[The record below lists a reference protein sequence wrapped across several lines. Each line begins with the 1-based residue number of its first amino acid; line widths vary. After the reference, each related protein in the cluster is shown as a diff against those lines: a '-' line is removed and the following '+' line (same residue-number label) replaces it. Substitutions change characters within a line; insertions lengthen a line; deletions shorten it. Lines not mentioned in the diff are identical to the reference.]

1 MRLAFLYTLM
11 DNYVENLPRII
22 LHLTLMLKDRGYVP
36 PLLPS
41 TFEDITKNA
50 VAQEMSIGESLS
62 FKVKHVHTQKTLL
75 VGFLDPLFD
84 PLKNKEIM
92 TSAYQIHGA
101 IMDLEPSE
109 SALLVCFSKMS
120 PDSKKEINKLKK
132 RVQVICHTSLIF
144 PITKHVLY
152 KTHVAMTEEEA
163 LSWEIKT
170 KNSRKQLPQL
180 KFSDPVRIWFGWPK
194 NTVIKIERG
203 AFRVVK

>member
-1 MRLAFLYTLM
+1 M
-11 DNYVENLPRII
+11 DGYVENLPRII
-22 LHLTLMLKDRGYVP
+22 CHLSLLLKDRGYVP
-36 PLLPS
+36 PLFPQ
-41 TFEDITKNA
+41 TFEDISKNA
-50 VAQEMSIGESLS
+50 LQQDVSIGESLT
-62 FKVKHVHTQKTLL
+62 FRVKHVHTQKTLL

-101 IMDLEPSE
+101 IMDLDPGE

-152 KTHVAMTEEEA
+152 KTHVAMSEEETCK
-163 LSWEIKT
+163 WETQT
-170 KNSRKQLPQL
+170 KNVRKQLPHL

-194 NTVIKIERG
+194 NTVIKVERG

>member
-1 MRLAFLYTLM
+1 MH
-11 DNYVENLPRII
+11 LPRVIDNLCI
-22 LHLTLMLKDRGYVP
+22 LLKDRGYIP
-36 PLLPS
+36 PEIPR
-41 TFEDITKNA
+41 TFQDIVKQALDTE
-50 VAQEMSIGESLS
+50 QSIGETLT
-62 FKVKHVHTQKTLL
+62 FKVKHVHSQKSLL

-101 IMDLEPSE
+101 ILDLAPGEC
-109 SALLVCFSKMS
+109 ALLICFSKMS
-120 PDSKKEINKLKK
+120 PDSKKEINKLKS

-144 PITKHVLY
+144 PLTKHVMY

-163 LSWEIKT
+163 RNWEAET
-170 KNSRKQLPQL
+170 RNSRKQLPLL
-180 KFSDPVRIWFGWPK
+180 KFFDPVRIWFGWPK

>member
-1 MRLAFLYTLM
+1 MWARLIM
-11 DNYVENLPRII
+11 DSYVENLPRII
-22 LHLTLMLKDRGYVP
+22 LHLSLLLKDRGYVP
-36 PLLPS
+36 PLFPS
-41 TFEDITKNA
+41 SFDEIAKHA
-50 VAQEMSIGESLS
+50 VAKEMSIGESLT

-84 PLKNKEIM
+84 ALKNKEIM

-152 KTHVAMTEEEA
+152 KTHVAMTDEEA
-163 LSWEIKT
+163 SSWETKT
-170 KNSRKQLPQL
+170 KNSRKQLPIL
-180 KFSDPVRIWFGWPK
+180 KFADPVRIWFGWQK
-194 NTVIKIERG
+194 NTIIKIERG
-203 AFRVVK
+203 AFRVVQ

>member
-1 MRLAFLYTLM
+1 M
-11 DNYVENLPRII
+11 DSYIMHLPRVIDNLCI
-22 LHLTLMLKDRGYVP
+22 LLKDRGYIP
-36 PLLPS
+36 PEIPRS
-41 TFEDITKNA
+41 FPDIVKLA
-50 VAQEMSIGESLS
+50 LESEQSIGETLT
-62 FKVKHVHTQKTLL
+62 FKVKHVHTQKSLL

-101 IMDLEPSE
+101 IFDLVPGE
-109 SALLVCFSKMS
+109 SALLICFSKMS
-120 PDSKKEINKLKK
+120 PDSKKEINKLKS

-144 PITKHVLY
+144 PLTRHVMY

-163 LSWEIKT
+163 RSWEAET
-170 KNSRKQLPQL
+170 RNSRKQLPLL

>member
-1 MRLAFLYTLM
+1 M
-11 DNYVENLPRII
+11 DSYVENLPRII
-22 LHLTLMLKDRGYVP
+22 HHLSLLLRDRGYVP
-36 PLLPS
+36 PLLPQ
-41 TFEDITKNA
+41 TFKEISKNA
-50 VAQEMSIGESLS
+50 IEKDVSIGESLA
-62 FKVKHVHTQKTLL
+62 FYVKHVHTQKNLL

-101 IMDLEPSE
+101 IMDLEPGD

-152 KTHVAMTEEEA
+152 KTHVAMTEEETCT
-163 LSWEIKT
+163 WEKQT
-170 KNSRKQLPQL
+170 KNSRKQLPLL
-180 KFSDPVRIWFGWPK
+180 KLSDPVRVWFGWQK
-194 NTVIKIERG
+194 NTVVKIERG